1 MAGGAVLQSAQH
13 ALHYRQVRIGEEWN
27 MRWLWFVGSLLSF
40 VVVFRTTS
48 LGLAFVCLILAFVFM
63 IVGTLAVASG
73 RIADRSSNTASL
85 LGPDELRRLR
95 EARERQQAGTDSGI
109 VGASTAALMMAS
121 ESGRHAVPHESG
133 DAGDSGGDSD

>member
-1 MAGGAVLQSAQH
+1 
-13 ALHYRQVRIGEEWN
+13 

-73 RIADRSSNTASL
+73 RIADRSGNAASL

-95 EARERQQAGTDSGI
+95 EAKQRQQGLDDTDKYELRELLK
-109 VGASTAALMMAS
+109 ARAAM
-121 ESGRHAVPHESG
+121 H
-133 DAGDSGGDSD
+133 

>member
-1 MAGGAVLQSAQH
+1 
-13 ALHYRQVRIGEEWN
+13 

-48 LGLAFVCLILAFVFM
+48 LGLAFLCLILAFVFM

-73 RIADRSSNTASL
+73 RIADRSQSAASL

-95 EARERQQAGTDSGI
+95 EAKERKQAGEDAGI

-121 ESGRHAVPHESG
+121 ESGHHAASQ
-133 DAGDSGGDSD
+133 DAGDSADAGDGSD